1 MYSGAPFFITYTIP
15 SFFDYTSIMKLELK
29 YEFIIGIAS
38 IVICLVLVV
47 YHFFAYEK
55 LTSQLSASPATET
68 ISQETK
74 LDSQQIALH
83 KTPQDCWIIVENKVY
98 DVTDFLSRHP
108 GGGQLISP
116 YCGMDATQPFLT
128 QGGRGSHSSQAE
140 QLLQLIYI
148 GEVNGTIL
156 HNKNAD
162 TIKNIPINSD
172 DD

>member
-1 MYSGAPFFITYTIP
+1 
-15 SFFDYTSIMKLELK
+15 MKLGIKQEL
-29 YEFIIGIAS
+29 IVGIAS
-38 IVICLVLVV
+38 VLLCLVLVV
-47 YHFFAYEK
+47 YHFIAYEK
-55 LTSQLSASPATET
+55 LTSRLSASPTTET

-74 LDSQQIALH
+74 LDTEQIALH

-128 QGGRGSHSSQAE
+128 QGGRGGHSTQAE

-148 GEVNGTIL
+148 GEVNGTII
-156 HNKNAD
+156 HNKNAQ
-162 TIKNIPINSD
+162 TIKDIPINSED
-172 DD
+172 DDD